1 MLINKEGELVSE
13 WRPHK
18 LKINV
23 FEHSAHPDNGI
34 NKNEK

>member
-1 MLINKEGELVSE
+1 MLINKGELVSE
-13 WRPHK
+13 WWLHK

-23 FEHSAHPDNGI
+23 FEHSAHPNNGI